1 MPAESSGGGVLER
14 RIPKTGE
21 SVPAIG
27 LGTWQV
33 FDVAGDAAEMAQA
46 RDTLKA
52 FVGLGARVVDS
63 SPMYGSSESVTGQ
76 LASELGVRA
85 KLFVATKVWTSGK
98 QAGIRQME
106 DSMRKL
112 RVERLDLM
120 QVHNLV
126 DADTHLATLSDWKA
140 SGRIRYAGVTHY
152 HAGAHA
158 DLERFVSGG
167 DIDFVQVNYSLAEPE
182 AERRLLRAAA
192 DTRTA
197 VIVNRPFAEGA
208 MFRRVKGSP
217 CPSGRRRSAARA
229 GRSSSSSGSSGSRPS
244 PASFRPRAIRRTSS
258 TTSTPPPA
266 PRQTRRCARGCRATS
281 TRCSPPPLRQGPG
294 PQSACRRPRE
304 QTGSSREP
312 SARPKR
318 RAIVTWPGGPWSCSP
333 STTSR
338 PAARPS
344 SEPCA
349 GGSGPPGR
357 FASGS
362 P

>member
-1 MPAESSGGGVLER
+1 MAVVTGPDATRRALLKTGAVALGAMLMPRESSGDGVLER

-21 SVPAIG
+21 SVPAVG

-85 KLFVATKVWTSGK
+85 KLFVATKVWTTGR

-126 DADTHLATLSDWKA
+126 DADTHLAALSDWKA

-158 DLERFVSGG
+158 ELERFVKRG
-167 DIDFVQVNYSLAEPE
+167 DIDFIQVNYSLAEPE

-192 DTRTA
+192 DSGTA

-208 MFRRVKGSP
+208 MFRRVKGKPVPEWATEIGCASWAQFFLKWILGQP
-217 CPSGRRRSAARA
+217 AVTCVIPATRNPAHVVDNVNAAA
-229 GRSSSSSGSSGSRPS
+229 G
-244 PASFRPRAIRRTSS
+244 
-258 TTSTPPPA
+258 PPPDEA
-266 PRQTRRCARGCRATS
+266 MR
-281 TRCSPPPLRQGPG
+281 
-294 PQSACRRPRE
+294 
-304 QTGSSREP
+304 
-312 SARPKR
+312 KR
-318 RAIVTWPGGPWSCSP
+318 M
-333 STTSR
+333 
-338 PAARPS
+338 
-344 SEPCA
+344 
-349 GGSGPPGR
+349 SGY
-357 FASGS
+357 FHSL
-362 P
+362 